1 VRVYLPTT
9 LVALPGLLRDRRID
23 GGPACAVTPALRE
36 WYASGDEEELEYAAL
51 NRAAG
56 LSLALLADEVRAPRR
71 RVVIAADVPDDQ
83 ILSTREIDSAG
94 NNPAGN
100 NPAGNDPAAVE
111 VLGEVPLRLVSAVH
125 VDDEASVP
133 LVRAALVDPDDE
145 MVQGDL
151 DDVDLLWYASQEID
165 QLVED

>member
-83 ILSTREIDSAG
+83 ILSTREIDST
-94 NNPAGN
+94 GN
-100 NPAGNDPAAVE
+100 NPAGNDPAGVE

-145 MVQGDL
+145 LVQGDL